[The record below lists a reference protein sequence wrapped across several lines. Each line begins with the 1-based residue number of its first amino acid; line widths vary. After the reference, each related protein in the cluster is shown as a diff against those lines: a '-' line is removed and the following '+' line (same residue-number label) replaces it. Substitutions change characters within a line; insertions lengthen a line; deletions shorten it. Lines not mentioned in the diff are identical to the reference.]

1 MQRRHINLFKVDYPI
16 LCKLLNISGLDTYDV
31 QAAERNIDNTHGAIA
46 SGKSRALI
54 VVTDVYISKY
64 YPSSTTD
71 RNIVSTYPWDE
82 GTLSLLKTIHVEK
95 INATSWSAY
104 NLQESISLFAI
115 LLTGPILA
123 SGKVPIPYTMESII
137 DNCQLSK
144 KRICSIF
151 GWFTCHGNE
160 IR

>member
-1 MQRRHINLFKVDYPI
+1 MKVITPYMIKPI

-54 VVTDVYISKY
+54 VVTDVYIAKY

-71 RNIVSTYPWDE
+71 MNIVSTYPWDE

-95 INATSWSAY
+95 INATS
-104 NLQESISLFAI
+104 
-115 LLTGPILA
+115 
-123 SGKVPIPYTMESII
+123 
-137 DNCQLSK
+137 
-144 KRICSIF
+144 
-151 GWFTCHGNE
+151 
-160 IR
+160 